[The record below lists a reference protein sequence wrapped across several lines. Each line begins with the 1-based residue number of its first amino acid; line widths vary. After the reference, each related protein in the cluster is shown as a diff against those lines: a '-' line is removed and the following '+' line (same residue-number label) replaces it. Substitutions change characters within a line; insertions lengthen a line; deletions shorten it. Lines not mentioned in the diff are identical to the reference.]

1 MKTNKEKKVRSE
13 KMEKG
18 IRIAKRILFLTMI
31 ITIFLLSE
39 KIANNIIYYLEQFIN
54 LGVAT
59 ISKIVNTI
67 LVTVIS
73 YLYFKK

>member
-18 IRIAKRILFLTMI
+18 IRITKRILFVAMI

-54 LGVAT
+54 LGIDT
-59 ISKIVNTI
+59 IAKIVNTI
-67 LVTVIS
+67 LITLLS
-73 YLYFKK
+73 YIYFKK

>member
-18 IRIAKRILFLTMI
+18 IRITKRILFLTMI

-67 LVTVIS
+67 LVTTIS